1 MMTRKA
7 RVRRRLLT
15 TAAALYMLALGG
27 GIGYYIGSY
36 TTATEAVEADTV
48 YTHHVKSGETLW
60 DIARPIADTK
70 GIDIREVIY
79 QIKTNND
86 LGMDPTLSP
95 GQKLVIRY

>member
-15 TAAALYMLALGG
+15 TAAALYMLAIGG
-27 GIGYYIGSY
+27 GIGYYVGAY
-36 TTATEAVEADTV
+36 TTATEAIEADTV

-60 DIARPIADTK
+60 DIARPIADAK
-70 GIDIREVIY
+70 GEDIRKVIY
-79 QIKTNND
+79 QIKVDNE
-86 LGMDPTLSP
+86 LEMDPVLEL